1 MKKNYI
7 LLLFILAFSKTL
19 NAQIKLSKFSEISI
33 VTAGPGKELYE
44 AFGHSAIRIKDPV
57 LQLDL
62 IYNYGMF
69 DFNAPNF
76 YSNFTK
82 GNLIYSLGRYKFEYF
97 LRSYK
102 REKRW
107 VKQQV
112 LNLTQQEKQSFF
124 LYLENNA
131 LPENASYYYD
141 PYFNNCATRLRD
153 IIASI
158 LGDKVAF
165 SDKNI
170 EKNLSLRQLMDREIP
185 WNTWGSFGIN
195 LVLGSK
201 LDKKQSSE
209 GYMYLPDYVY
219 TIFKKSSLF
228 VKNQPEK
235 LIKREDVLLDFKELK
250 QEISLINP
258 FLIFCIISLIGI
270 FITYTDFKK
279 KKRTKSLDFILLFI
293 TGFLGLFV
301 VFLWFFTKHSTA
313 PNNFN
318 FMWAFAP
325 NLMIAFFM
333 LKNSLQKWLKYYFL
347 LLFFLIITMP
357 ILWLLKIQLF
367 PISIIPFLILLA
379 IRYFFLT
386 KKIN

>member
-1 MKKNYI
+1 MKKNYL
-7 LLLFILAFSKTL
+7 LLLFILAFSKSL
-19 NAQIKLSKFSEISI
+19 IAQVNLSAYSEISI
-33 VTAGPGKELYE
+33 VTAGPGAELYE

-62 IYNYGMF
+62 IYNYGLF
-69 DFNAPNF
+69 DFNSPNF

-102 REKRW
+102 RDKRW

-153 IIASI
+153 ITTSI
-158 LGDKVAF
+158 LGDKVF
-165 SDKNI
+165 FNDKNI

-201 LDKKQSSE
+201 LDEKQSSE
-209 GYMYLPDYVY
+209 EYMYLPDYVY
-219 TIFKKSSLF
+219 SIFKESTLF

-235 LIKREDVLLDFKELK
+235 LIKREDILLGFEELK
-250 QEISLINP
+250 QEISIFNP
-258 FLIFCIISLIGI
+258 FLVFSIISLIGI

-293 TGFLGLFV
+293 SGFLGLLV
-301 VFLWFFTKHSTA
+301 VFLWFFTKHATA

-325 NLMIAFFM
+325 NLIIAFFM
-333 LKNSLQKWLKYYFL
+333 LKNNQQKWLNYYFL

-357 ILWLLKIQLF
+357 VLWLLEIQLF
-367 PISIIPFLILLA
+367 PISIIPFIILLA
-379 IRYFFLT
+379 FRYLFLS
-386 KKIN
+386 KKLN

>member
-1 MKKNYI
+1 MKKNYL
-7 LLLFILAFSKTL
+7 LLLFILAFSKSL
-19 NAQIKLSKFSEISI
+19 IAQVNLSAYSEISI
-33 VTAGPGKELYE
+33 VTAGPGAELYE

-62 IYNYGMF
+62 IYNYGLF

-102 REKRW
+102 RDKRW

-153 IIASI
+153 ITTSI
-158 LGDKVAF
+158 LGDKVVF
-165 SDKNI
+165 NDKNI

-201 LDKKQSSE
+201 LDEKQSSE

-219 TIFKKSSLF
+219 SIFKESTLF

-235 LIKREDVLLDFKELK
+235 LIKREDILLDFEELK
-250 QEISLINP
+250 QEISIFNP
-258 FLIFCIISLIGI
+258 FLVFSIISLIGI

-293 TGFLGLFV
+293 SGFLGLLV

-325 NLMIAFFM
+325 NLIIAFFM
-333 LKNSLQKWLKYYFL
+333 LKNNQQKWLNYYFL

-357 ILWLLKIQLF
+357 VLWLLEIQLF
-367 PISIIPFLILLA
+367 PISIIPFIILLA
-379 IRYFFLT
+379 FRYLFLS
-386 KKIN
+386 KKLN